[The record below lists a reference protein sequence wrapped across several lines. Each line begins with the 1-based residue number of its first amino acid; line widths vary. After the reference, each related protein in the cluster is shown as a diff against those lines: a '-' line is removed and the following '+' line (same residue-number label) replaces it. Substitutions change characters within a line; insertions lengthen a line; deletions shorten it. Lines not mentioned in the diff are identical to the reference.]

1 MAKAMAKIVVLVEP
15 NVTERLTRELQ
26 SPAPRRRLAAL
37 QATQLLDCADQVS
50 QTLMPLLDDP
60 RLEVRVRTID
70 LLGALGHEA
79 LEQLIPELLTDANT
93 DIQDAANRA
102 VRRMK
107 RTKSKVTKQ

>member
-1 MAKAMAKIVVLVEP
+1 MHD
-15 NVTERLTRELQ
+15 RLTRELQ

-37 QATQLLDCADQVS
+37 QVTQLLECADQVS
-50 QTLMPLLDDP
+50 QSLMPLLDDP

-79 LEQLIPELLTDANT
+79 LEYLIPELLSDANT

-102 VRRMK
+102 LRRMK
-107 RTKSKVTKQ
+107 RARLKVAK